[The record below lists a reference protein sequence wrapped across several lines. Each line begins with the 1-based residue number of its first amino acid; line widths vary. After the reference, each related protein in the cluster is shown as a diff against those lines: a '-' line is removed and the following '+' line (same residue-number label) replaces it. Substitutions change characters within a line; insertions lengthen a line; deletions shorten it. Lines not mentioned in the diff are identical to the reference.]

1 MVRTCYTDTTTGRT
15 GKRHQAAPSIDN
27 LNTAEHTPQFFHQI
41 GKFHIQ
47 TVGKILVN
55 PNVALSSSS
64 THVVLALL
72 FKEVLAVV
80 HTAYRLNQSF
90 ETQEAIRP

>member
-1 MVRTCYTDTTTGRT
+1 MVRTCCTDTTTGRT

-27 LNTAEHTPQFFHQI
+27 LITAEHTPQFFQI

-80 HTAYRLNQSF
+80 HTAYHLNQSF